1 MWGTERKCPLTLWLL
16 SLLTVRIIVIQL
28 SFDGIIINIQGK
40 FYALSF
46 RVLKDLLRS
55 LKALGMNC
63 LTQKS
68 ISFDFDK
75 HFSLSCI
82 PLRAQFLRRF

>member
-28 SFDGIIINIQGK
+28 SFGGKIINIQGNL
-40 FYALSF
+40 YALSF

-55 LKALGMNC
+55 LKAESSWNEL
-63 LTQKS
+63 LDSEKYIFRS
-68 ISFDFDK
+68 
-75 HFSLSCI
+75 
-82 PLRAQFLRRF
+82 